1 MVLYRVI
8 STTTRY
14 AMDPATNADDAALLK
29 LFAEKLP
36 KAILDDLQSAKPK
49 LTTSKDGSKPFINK
63 KQNKTFQKM
72 VADGATDDA
81 ICQWIWEDVIR
92 DDSGPHIP
100 VKWWDTKE
108 GETRIQVSTT
118 HKTFQKAWDPSK
130 TPPIKE
136 DDIQGLPAFA
146 REYASTHINEGI
158 TYAPFPATGTLGRP
172 IYDFTEAPNWNGTVN
187 LVGEVTWFLGPIK
200 SEKIKYTATKVL
212 GVKTLGFSGGAE
224 APVAISS
231 NDLFD

>member
-1 MVLYRVI
+1 
-8 STTTRY
+8 
-14 AMDPATNADDAALLK
+14 MDPANNADDAALLE
-29 LFAEKLP
+29 LFEKKLP
-36 KAILDDLQSAKPK
+36 MTILRDLKSAKPK
-49 LTTSKDGSKPFINK
+49 LTGSKDGSKPFINK
-63 KQNKTFQKM
+63 KQNKAFQKM

-100 VKWWDTKE
+100 IKWWEKE
-108 GETRIQVSTT
+108 GKTQIQVSTT
-118 HKTFQKAWDPSK
+118 HKNFQKVWDPTK

-136 DDIQGLPAFA
+136 EDIPGLPAFA
-146 REYASTHINEGI
+146 REYASTHIAEGI
-158 TYAPFPATGTLGRP
+158 TYSRFPATGTIGRP
-172 IYDFTEAPNWNGTVN
+172 IDDFTEAPNWNGTVN

-200 SEKIKYTATKVL
+200 SEKIKYTATKVI

-224 APVAISS
+224 AAVAISS